1 MFEAAIALIIVL
13 GLLATA
19 ALPATWLLWAGAGLG
34 TLGASFGVPAG
45 FVYHAQLWRALR
57 RKGKSTEGFWL
68 RPMRLHDQL
77 SEPELA
83 PIMRWFVVGA
93 IGFVATIVGA
103 IGVVLAVVRLLG

>member
-1 MFEAAIALIIVL
+1 M
-13 GLLATA
+13 
-19 ALPATWLLWAGAGLG
+19 
-34 TLGASFGVPAG
+34 
-45 FVYHAQLWRALR
+45 
-57 RKGKSTEGFWL
+57 
-68 RPMRLHDQL
+68 RPMLLHDQL